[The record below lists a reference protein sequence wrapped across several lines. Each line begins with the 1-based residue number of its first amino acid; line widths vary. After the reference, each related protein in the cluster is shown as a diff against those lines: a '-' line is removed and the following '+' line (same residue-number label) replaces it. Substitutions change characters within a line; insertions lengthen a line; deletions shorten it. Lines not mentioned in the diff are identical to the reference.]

1 MKLTKNFSLEELTK
15 SQTAIRLGINNQPD
29 DTQLSNLVAL
39 CESVL
44 QPIRDHYGLPVHISS
59 GFRCPE
65 LNTKI
70 GGSATSD
77 HCRGCAADIEIP
89 GVDNFMLAEHI
100 KQMNFR
106 QLILEFYD
114 GTPLSGWV
122 HISYDIA
129 HNKNQVLTATKQD
142 GKTVYLAGLV
152 A

>member
-44 QPIRDHYGLPVHISS
+44 QPIRDHYGLPVQISS

-65 LNTKI
+65 LNQKI

-77 HCRGCAADIEIP
+77 HCRGCAADIEVT

-129 HNKNQVLTATKQD
+129 DNKNQVLTATKQD